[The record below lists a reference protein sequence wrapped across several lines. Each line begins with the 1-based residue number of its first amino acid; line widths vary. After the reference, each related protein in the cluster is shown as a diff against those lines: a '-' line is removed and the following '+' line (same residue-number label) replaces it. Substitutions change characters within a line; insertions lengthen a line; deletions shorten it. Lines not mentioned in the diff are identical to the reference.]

1 MIKNASNYRNIAVD
15 SLVKFLLQTMCKQSN
30 ILKNIKEGRN
40 EEQKIYYL
48 LFTHLSTM
56 SN

>member
-15 SLVKFLLQTMCKQSN
+15 SFVKFLLQTLCKQSN

-40 EEQKIYYL
+40 EEQKMYYL